1 MGDKAGR
8 HFPPALST
16 VHRSLAT
23 VQPLVEA
30 YNSLVREYKEEVM
43 TAVDRIIRELTKLPE
58 PLLGEV
64 LDFIAFL
71 EEKHGLKE
79 AASDQLKSAQT
90 PAMGNI
96 WNNPEDEVWNDA

>member
-1 MGDKAGR
+1 MAASAVTRGSKQGGRGWEIRLGGISPRLSAG
-8 HFPPALST
+8 
-16 VHRSLAT
+16 
-23 VQPLVEA
+23 
-30 YNSLVREYKEEVM
+30 
-43 TAVDRIIRELTKLPE
+43 
-58 PLLGEV
+58 